1 MQDRIHDPRSRIF
14 VSVAAASELIIK
26 RSLGRLGFPAGVHG
40 VLGDNE
46 MSPLDI
52 TIQRV
57 LQIADLPMIHRGP
70 FDRIQIAQAQVESLV
85 RVTRELRTL
94 ESDSLTHRA

>member
-1 MQDRIHDPRSRIF
+1 
-14 VSVAAASELIIK
+14 
-26 RSLGRLGFPAGVHG
+26 
-40 VLGDNE
+40 